1 MTPRRISVLG
11 ATGSVGQATLD
22 LVSRAPEGA
31 YQVVALT
38 AHSNVDALAQLARTY
53 RPEIAVIADPDL
65 HGALKAALE
74 GSGIAVAAGPEALVE
89 AAQRESDW
97 VMAAIVGAAGLAPTM
112 AALAPGRVV
121 ALANKEC
128 LVCSGDLFLARAR
141 AVGATVL
148 PVDSEHNALFQA
160 LRNEHR
166 ASVEAVTLTASGGP
180 FRTWTR
186 EQMAAARRSD
196 ALAHP
201 VWSMGD
207 KISIDSATLMNKGL
221 EVIEACRLF
230 DLRPDQVKV
239 VVHPQSIIHG
249 LVEYTD
255 GSVLAQMGSP
265 DMRIPIASALA
276 WPDRMDTP
284 AERLDLARIGRLD
297 FEAPDEVRF
306 PSLAVARS
314 ALLHG
319 EGMTAALNAA
329 NEIAV
334 EAFLKDRIGFLDM
347 IGVVTESLDR
357 IDRAE
362 TLPKQFSGIE
372 EAIGTDTRSRV
383 LASEMADRFAAR
395 RG

>member
-1 MTPRRISVLG
+1 MTARRISILG

-22 LVSRAPEGA
+22 LVSRAPEGR
-31 YQVVALT
+31 YHIVALT
-38 AHSNVDALAQLARTY
+38 AHSNVEALAELARTY
-53 RPEIAVIADPDL
+53 HPDIAVIADPDL
-65 HGALKAALE
+65 RDALALALD
-74 GSGIAVAAGPEALVE
+74 GTGIDVAAGPDALVE
-89 AAQRESDW
+89 AAQREADW

-128 LVCSGDLFLARAR
+128 LVCSGDLFMARAR
-141 AVGATVL
+141 EVGATVL

-160 LRNEHR
+160 LRSEHR

-180 FRTWTR
+180 FRTWSS

-207 KISIDSATLMNKGL
+207 KISIDSATMMNKGL

-249 LVEYTD
+249 LVEYAD
-255 GSVLAQMGSP
+255 GSVLAQLGSP

-276 WPDRMDTP
+276 WPDRMETP
-284 AERLDLARIGRLD
+284 AQRLDLAIVGQLD
-297 FEAPDEVRF
+297 FEAPDEARF
-306 PSLAVARS
+306 PSLAVART

-347 IGVVTESLDR
+347 IGVVSDALDR
-357 IDRAE
+357 IDGAE
-362 TLPKQFSGIE
+362 TLPKRFSGIE

-383 LASEMADRFAAR
+383 LASEMADRIAAR

>member
-1 MTPRRISVLG
+1 
-11 ATGSVGQATLD
+11 
-22 LVSRAPEGA
+22 
-31 YQVVALT
+31 
-38 AHSNVDALAQLARTY
+38 
-53 RPEIAVIADPDL
+53 
-65 HGALKAALE
+65 
-74 GSGIAVAAGPEALVE
+74 
-89 AAQRESDW
+89 
-97 VMAAIVGAAGLAPTM
+97 M

-160 LRNEHR
+160 LRSEHR